1 MTINNGYC
9 TSAEFF
15 AYTSPKTSTG
25 ALTTAQVTVVE
36 NIIESASRLIDNQT
50 RKTFYARAATNKYD
64 VPYGN
69 QLDIEDDWLL
79 SVGKITNGDGVE
91 VTAGDY
97 ILKPANSTPKY
108 AVKLKEASTV
118 QWEFDV
124 SGNSEQVLSISGSW
138 GYTSSAPMDIK
149 EACLEIASA
158 WYKRRF
164 GENMSSETVVEPS
177 GIVITPKDI
186 PVSARSILNK
196 YASLT

>member
-1 MTINNGYC
+1 MTITNGYC
-9 TSAEFF
+9 TSAEFL
-15 AYTSPKTSTG
+15 AYSSPKTSSG
-25 ALTTAQVTVVE
+25 AMTTAQVTVVE

-50 RKTFYARAATNKYD
+50 RKTFYATPASKNYD

-91 VTAGDY
+91 VTSGDY
-97 ILKPANSTPKY
+97 IFKPANTSPKY
-108 AVKLKEASTV
+108 AIKLKDSSTV
-118 QWEFDV
+118 SWEFDA
-124 SGNSEQVLSISGSW
+124 SGNSEQVIAVSGSW
-138 GYTSSAPMDIK
+138 GYTSTAPMDIK

-186 PVSARSILNK
+186 PVSAKSILNK